1 VSYPAPQYLDPPA
14 PVWPVVQEKR
24 RTGVE
29 ALVAFGVAVLVAAL
43 GFPLGWL
50 WSRVAPHAPAV
61 MTPDGAAY
69 ATPNQEQLIA
79 DEGWYVFLTFLA
91 GLVLATLAWVLLR
104 RYRGVPVLLGLGVGG
119 VVGGVLTYWTGH
131 HIGLAHARELVR
143 NAPVGMHF
151 ALPVNLRVQQLGLWH
166 GWLPYARGD
175 VLFLA
180 ITAVLLYA
188 LFAGFSPY
196 PTLRPWRG
204 GEFRGGELSSDYQ

>member
-1 VSYPAPQYLDPPA
+1 VTYPAPPYLDPPA

-24 RTGVE
+24 RAGAD
-29 ALVAFGVAVLVAAL
+29 ALVALGVALVVAGL

-50 WSRVAPHAPAV
+50 WSTLAPHAVAV

-69 ATPNQEQLIA
+69 AAPNQEQLIG

-91 GLVLATLAWVLLR
+91 GLVLAVLTWVLLR
-104 RYRGVPVLLGLGVGG
+104 RYRGVLVLLGLGVGG
-119 VVGGVLTYWTGH
+119 VVAGVLTYWTGH
-131 HIGLAHARELVR
+131 RIGLTHARELVQ
-143 NAPVGMHF
+143 NAPVGMRF
-151 ALPVNLRVQQLGLWH
+151 PLPVNLRVQQLGLWH

-196 PTLRPWRG
+196 PTLRPARRG
-204 GEFRGGELSSDYQ
+204 EVSSDW